1 MLRRDRFFITALV
14 ASAAAHFAALFGIP
28 PLDAG
33 RSSVEAVV
41 SPPIE
46 ARLVAPPPAPA
57 PAAERPSRPAT
68 PARAAKPRRMPAP
81 VPLGQDAVVPKYEY
95 TEVPIEPVATG
106 VPEAPIASA
115 DAAPDARAAAVET
128 DAAPPEYPLR
138 HATLVFDL
146 YYGVQPSKVGQVT
159 HTWTRDGDDYR
170 IETVAEAVG
179 FVSWFLGGRL
189 VQRSSGVV
197 AAGGLLPTAYQAE
210 LGTRERT
217 ETAHFDWTARKLA
230 LAAKGESRFL
240 DLPDGAQDPLSMLHQ
255 LYFMTPL
262 PEAKQLD
269 IATGRKLYRYLYRTV
284 GEAQFET
291 PIGIVRALHLRR
303 QDPDGAK
310 MDVWLDL
317 DRELLPARIHVVDR
331 KGRVLEQV
339 IREARLAAAAGA
351 RE

>member
-1 MLRRDRFFITALV
+1 MPRRNRFLV
-14 ASAAAHFAALFGIP
+14 AALIASTAVHFAALFGVPQFGI
-28 PLDAG
+28 G
-33 RSSVEAVV
+33 QSSSDPVA

-46 ARLVAPPPAPA
+46 ARIVPPPPAPA
-57 PAAERPSRPAT
+57 PAFVPPSRPAVPGRTAT
-68 PARAAKPRRMPAP
+68 PRPTRA
-81 VPLGQDAVVPKYEY
+81 PLPIAQDAVVPRYDYPEGPFE
-95 TEVPIEPVATG
+95 TVAAG
-106 VPEAPIASA
+106 ASEAPLESA
-115 DAAPDARAAAVET
+115 DAAPDASASQVGAEAV
-128 DAAPPEYPLR
+128 PLEYPLR

-146 YYGVQPSKVGQVT
+146 YYGTHPSKVGQVT

-170 IETVAEAVG
+170 VETVAEAVG

-189 VQRSSGVV
+189 VQRASGVV
-197 AAGGLLPTAYQAE
+197 APGGLVPAAYQAE

-217 ETAHFDWTARKLA
+217 ETAHFDWTAHKLA
-230 LAAKGESRFL
+230 LASKGERRIV

-262 PEAKQLD
+262 PEAKQFE
-269 IATGRKLYRYLYRTV
+269 IVTGRKLYRYVYRTV

-303 QDPDGAK
+303 QDPDGST

-339 IREARLAAAAGA
+339 IREARLAAVEGA